1 MISLTGGKS
10 SRLQMTGDNDGN
22 YNWRWKQTR
31 SGFLG
36 NYEDSS
42 EEAVNEYEEMQMH
55 IGIILINIKTRKEVG

>member
-22 YNWRWKQTR
+22 YNWRWKQAR

-36 NYEDSS
+36 KIMKIQ
-42 EEAVNEYEEMQMH
+42 VRRH
-55 IGIILINIKTRKEVG
+55 IGIILINIKTKREVG

>member
-22 YNWRWKQTR
+22 YNWRWKHTL
-31 SGFLG
+31 LG
-36 NYEDSS
+36 EHYEDSS

-55 IGIILINIKTRKEVG
+55 IGIILINIKTKREVG